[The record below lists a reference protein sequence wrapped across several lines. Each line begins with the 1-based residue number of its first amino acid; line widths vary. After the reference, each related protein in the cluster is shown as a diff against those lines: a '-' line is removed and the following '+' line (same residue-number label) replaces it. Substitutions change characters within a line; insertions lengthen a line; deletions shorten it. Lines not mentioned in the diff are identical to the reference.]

1 MHPGG
6 TFDWTDRE
14 AMLRFV
20 GQQAFA
26 HIFAASDAG
35 LFVVHAP
42 VLVTAESKVRFH
54 LGRRNRIV
62 DHIDGRSAL
71 ISVLGR
77 DSYHSANWYVSPNQV
92 PTWHY
97 ESVEVEGPARRLSHE
112 ELVDQLDSLSA
123 EMEGR
128 FSPDKPW
135 TRAKMDESAFTAMTK
150 ALVGFEIDP
159 SDVRG
164 TRKFNQHKKPAD
176 LEATIEGQRAAGR
189 EDIVAAIGEM
199 AARDE

>member
-42 VLVTAESKVRFH
+42 VLVTGDGKVRFH

-62 DHIDGRSAL
+62 DHLDGRAAL

-97 ESVEVEGPARRLSHE
+97 ESVEVEGRVRRLSNE
-112 ELVDQLDSLSA
+112 ELVDQLDGLSA

-135 TRAKMDESAFTAMTK
+135 TRSKMDDSAFAAMTK
-150 ALVGFEIDP
+150 ALVGFEVDP

-164 TRKFNQHKKPAD
+164 TRKFNQHKKRAD
-176 LEATIEGQRAAGR
+176 LDATIAGQRAAGR
-189 EDIVAAIGEM
+189 EDIVAAIAEM